1 MSDLT
6 DLYSAMG
13 NKQRDRRVRRQFTD
27 QHGRKFF
34 AWADKDN
41 QRPIGEFQCL
51 THRPPWTPSMF
62 YIAWAEKDG
71 LDFQWEYETLA
82 EELAVFSAMYYEE
95 ASKLARFLHV
105 DIPKIGEPP
114 VEEVLAICGPPP
126 LSPEIPLACQ
136 AGERWLLGDPEAP
149 VNTRLNVILQQGRM
163 ITSQMALDT
172 IRARVEAMVAG
183 QAIDTAGSIG
193 VVDAS
198 NVSLIDPATVTYK
211 EFIGA
216 AMRSGQSMADAALAW
231 KAHRENV
238 ALEQVA

>member
-6 DLYSAMG
+6 DLYSEMG
-13 NKQRDRRVRRQFTD
+13 NKQRDRRVRRTFTD
-27 QHGRKFF
+27 NHGRKFF

-41 QRPIGEFQCL
+41 QRPIGEFQCT

-62 YIAWAEKDG
+62 YIAWLEKDG
-71 LDFQWEYETLA
+71 LDFRWEYEKLA
-82 EELAVFSAMYYEE
+82 EELAVFTAMYYEE

-105 DIPKIGEPP
+105 DIPKVGEPP

-136 AGERWLLGDPEAP
+136 AGERWLLGYPDAP
-149 VNTRLNVILQQGRM
+149 VNERLNVILQQGRM
-163 ITSQMALDT
+163 VTSQMALDT

-183 QAIDTAGSIG
+183 QSMDAATSLSSAAG
-193 VVDAS
+193 ATP
-198 NVSLIDPATVTYK
+198 LIDPATVTYK
-211 EFIGA
+211 EFVGA
-216 AMRSGQSMADAALAW
+216 AMRAGQSMADAALAW

-238 ALEQVA
+238 ALESAA